1 MCQAA
6 YFNSVI
12 YDDTRQRQ
20 CYVRPDASGCTLE
33 ARSREGRDA
42 NSTTRRYRQGNPAV
56 KGDTAHLVAQL
67 RFQLLE
73 EVRRP
78 WTWGVRVG
86 QRGPRAA
93 ARSCSPPETRAIV
106 ATHMYSPVACQCGTS
121 SINLPAIV
129 LSQRSAG
136 SAQSGATMI

>member
-20 CYVRPDASGCTLE
+20 CYVRPDASGCILE

-73 EVRRP
+73 EV
-78 WTWGVRVG
+78 VG
-86 QRGPRAA
+86 HGHGGYG
-93 ARSCSPPETRAIV
+93 S
-106 ATHMYSPVACQCGTS
+106 
-121 SINLPAIV
+121 
-129 LSQRSAG
+129 G
-136 SAQSGATMI
+136 SAVHELRS